1 MTANSAWPTST
12 HFSRSTAHYTLVSIA
27 FFGKKPWGMYK
38 STTERVFTH
47 LNHTN
52 DITGLNFFLEL
63 NANLETILLEIST
76 DNCNDDDWGSMPTAL
91 KVAANLDNVPMARL
105 LLEHG
110 ANVVQ
115 SNELDCATYSAIHA
129 ALGTDGAAVPGLPRW
144 P

>member
-1 MTANSAWPTST
+1 M
-12 HFSRSTAHYTLVSIA
+12 
-27 FFGKKPWGMYK
+27 GYK

-47 LNHTN
+47 LIHTN

-129 ALGTDGAAVPGLPRW
+129 ALGRDGAAVPGLPRW